1 VTTRPAPG
9 GVRTTS
15 EARRTLVGMASERSD
30 PRLDAARYRV
40 EGEAPPEDAPRDTR
54 TAAEMRAW
62 ARTAIDV
69 AVARGDFD
77 DLPLA
82 GKPLPG
88 LAGDTVD
95 PDWWIRGLIERE
107 GLTGLAPPALSLR
120 TEHAEFDDTLDR
132 LGSEAAVR
140 AHVDD
145 YNARIVEARRQLTG
159 GPPVVTPT
167 RDVDDEVLRWHERRR
182 ARRDAAAAEA
192 AAAPPPPSWRERRAL
207 RRELRRRREESRV
220 EPPERPAPS
229 G

>member
-1 VTTRPAPG
+1 MERRSGSGETGGTARGPG
-9 GVRTTS
+9 G
-15 EARRTLVGMASERSD
+15 AGAAGGAASD
-30 PRLDAARYRV
+30 PRIAAARYRTD
-40 EGEAPPEDAPRDTR
+40 GEAPAADAPTDNR

-62 ARTAIDV
+62 ARTAIDQ
-69 AVARGDFD
+69 AIARGDFD

-120 TEHAEFDDTLDR
+120 TEHSTFEQTLDG
-132 LGSEAAVR
+132 LFSEAAVR

-145 YNARIVEARRQLTG
+145 YNARIIEARRQLRG

-167 RDVDDEVLRWHERRR
+167 RDVDAEVLAWHRRRIERRQR
-182 ARRDAAAAEA
+182 EA
-192 AAAPPPPSWRERRAL
+192 AAVPPPPPSWRERRAL
-207 RRELRRRREESRV
+207 RRELRRRRR
-220 EPPERPAPS
+220 A
-229 G
+229 